1 MYINQCVKKSIMPP
15 TSYES
20 HIISYECVN
29 RKGELAGEHVSDMEH
44 EGTVANGHMSMQP
57 LT

>member
-1 MYINQCVKKSIMPP
+1 MPP